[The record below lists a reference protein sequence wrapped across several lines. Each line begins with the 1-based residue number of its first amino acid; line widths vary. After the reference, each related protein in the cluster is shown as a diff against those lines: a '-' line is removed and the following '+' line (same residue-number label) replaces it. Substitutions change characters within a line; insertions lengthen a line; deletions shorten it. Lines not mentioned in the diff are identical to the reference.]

1 MFGQIRPIVVDEQHV
16 ILAGNGL
23 YDTML
28 TLGRET
34 ADCFIVTGLS
44 ENEKKKL
51 VLADN
56 RIFSLGTDDL
66 SAFDAMVNDLKDD
79 LDIPGFDDD
88 LLQSLIANGAMVFQQ
103 ISAAETVEDYAA
115 RHVQERNSRQVEEVI
130 EDDFDVAAAIVEITA
145 PVAKQ
150 TLPMQ
155 TMMVRERRYHRSE
168 PLSAQT
174 EWDRDRGRHLRCFAR
189 KG

>member
-88 LLQSLIANGAMVFQQ
+88 LLQSLINEDLLEIEAVHQEGQWLYSSKVKDKIILMACK
-103 ISAAETVEDYAA
+103 AAV
-115 RHVQERNSRQVEEVI
+115 
-130 EDDFDVAAAIVEITA
+130 
-145 PVAKQ
+145 KGGQ
-150 TLPMQ
+150 TLTNQEMQ
-155 TMMVRERRYHRSE
+155 GLLEGLMMLDNPFTCPHGRPIITRLREYELMKLFKRVV
-168 PLSAQT
+168 
-174 EWDRDRGRHLRCFAR
+174 
-189 KG
+189 